1 MDYVPEYPAECKVIE
16 TYADGR
22 WGLREYSRWPQ
33 VLVPDMMH
41 IPCIPRRPAMQSHKV
56 LWDNLLP
63 TSAWEED
70 SLTGV
75 RDLGYIKKDI
85 RTRLTTAAEWQI
97 SKFELVLSTMQDRP
111 EQYCA
116 HATVLVTIL
125 RQALD
130 RMNKL
135 PSAARTSIAVAAHA
149 QRISLE
155 LAGMCTYL
163 EVVHRR
169 LSGGLDHS
177 WEVLPVVGTFVR
189 EGTGAQTCTRIG
201 LPTWFLQP
209 LTHTVKI
216 WRVVPLK
223 TLPADMSGTPC
234 EPPVYHEPGVVAGI
248 ANLTGNWQRVMV
260 LAVSKL
266 VCGTH
271 VPDLQTT
278 DTPAVM
284 SIAEQRSEGKRARL
298 DGSDVHSK
306 HLDMRPAVG
315 SGQQGQ
321 KRKKNR
327 RDRRRQVAADSGAAA
342 DALAV
347 SLPQPSKSFIPL
359 PFYHVP
365 DSWAR
370 ALQDVSPVPRLEAS
384 ALYFFPP
391 PFLLDTVS
399 SQLPMPSECVCPT
412 AARNDDKILR
422 YLHNHLRIRRF
433 C

>member
-1 MDYVPEYPAECKVIE
+1 MVITSPNMDYVPEYPAERKVIE

-33 VLVPDMMH
+33 VLIPDMMH
-41 IPCIPRRPAMQSHKV
+41 MPCIPRRAAMESHEV

-70 SLTGV
+70 PLTGV
-75 RDLGYIKKDI
+75 RDLGYIKKEI

-97 SKFELVLSTMQDRP
+97 SRFELDLNTMQGRP

-116 HATVLVTIL
+116 HGTVLVTIL

-135 PSAARTSIAVAAHA
+135 PSAAGTSIAVAAHA

-169 LSGGLDHS
+169 LAGGLDHS

-234 EPPVYHEPGVVAGI
+234 EPPVYHEPGAVAGI

-260 LAVSKL
+260 LAS
-266 VCGTH
+266 T
-271 VPDLQTT
+271 
-278 DTPAVM
+278 
-284 SIAEQRSEGKRARL
+284 
-298 DGSDVHSK
+298 
-306 HLDMRPAVG
+306 
-315 SGQQGQ
+315 
-321 KRKKNR
+321 
-327 RDRRRQVAADSGAAA
+327 
-342 DALAV
+342 
-347 SLPQPSKSFIPL
+347 
-359 PFYHVP
+359 
-365 DSWAR
+365 
-370 ALQDVSPVPRLEAS
+370 
-384 ALYFFPP
+384 
-391 PFLLDTVS
+391 
-399 SQLPMPSECVCPT
+399 
-412 AARNDDKILR
+412 LR
-422 YLHNHLRIRRF
+422 
-433 C
+433 